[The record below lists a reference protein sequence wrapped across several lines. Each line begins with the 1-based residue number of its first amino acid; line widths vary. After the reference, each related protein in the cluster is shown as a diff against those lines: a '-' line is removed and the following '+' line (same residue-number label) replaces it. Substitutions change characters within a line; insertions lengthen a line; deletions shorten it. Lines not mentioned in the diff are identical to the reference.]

1 MVLPIHKRYEII
13 FLSCHP
19 LGPKLGLRGVAKVVK
34 CDKMA
39 VKYWLDRWKKTKD
52 LTNLP
57 RSGRKRKTTQ
67 NQDKKI
73 LSLADKELL
82 ATSSDIE
89 DSLKKKGPKISQS
102 TVQRRLRES
111 RAKYNLPMSKPLL
124 TEGQRKNRFKWAKRH
139 RFTNW
144 TGLFFL
150 TK

>member
-1 MVLPIHKRYEII
+1 
-13 FLSCHP
+13 